1 MFRLVPLQCGRVRV
15 RCTSVLLRLRV
26 TRSWKGKEASHSSDT
41 SNRSFSLFYFSFSLE
56 DLLFYLSAHY
66 YFPYTLLYLIQICS
80 VFSSDD
86 GEYID
91 GDEAVTYEGE
101 EGGKDDDEDDDE
113 EIEGEGEEEK
123 KERKRSKSE
132 KTERRRRR
140 DKDNG
145 RIKPKEF
152 SAADLDSGE
161 KISIN

>member
-26 TRSWKGKEASHSSDT
+26 TRSWKGKEASHSSDS
-41 SNRSFSLFYFSFSLE
+41 SNRSFSFTSLDHVLLFYFSFSPD

-66 YFPYTLLYLIQICS
+66 YFPYTLLYLIQFCS

-123 KERKRSKSE
+123 
-132 KTERRRRR
+132 
-140 DKDNG
+140 
-145 RIKPKEF
+145 
-152 SAADLDSGE
+152 
-161 KISIN
+161 